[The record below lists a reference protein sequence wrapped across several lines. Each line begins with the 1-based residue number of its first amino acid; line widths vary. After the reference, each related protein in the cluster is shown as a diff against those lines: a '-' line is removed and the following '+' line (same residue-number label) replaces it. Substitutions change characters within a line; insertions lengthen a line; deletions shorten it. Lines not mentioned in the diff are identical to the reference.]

1 MVSCLG
7 TCIRAYLEINHL
19 WRTSRNN
26 LPLQI
31 TAIVS
36 LSVTIAMYCLLSMY
50 ISVSSELSDKRPVL
64 KLISIKAVGALPS
77 VDDSL
82 SLYLTHPLNLVAS
95 ILDILAGFVL
105 VSLIDVWRRKRRM
118 HLAVSPVRKI
128 TLT

>member
-1 MVSCLG
+1 M
-7 TCIRAYLEINHL
+7 
-19 WRTSRNN
+19 
-26 LPLQI
+26 QI

-82 SLYLTHPLNLVAS
+82 SLLLTHSLNSVVS
-95 ILDILAGFVL
+95 VLDILASFFL
-105 VSLIDVWRRKRRM
+105 VGLVDVWRCERCED
-118 HLAVSPVRKI
+118 LLVSPV
-128 TLT
+128 